1 MTILKFKSKA
11 IERHL
16 DLISNLCFF
25 GGILFALWAVAIKL
39 ITGDSLEIWPLRI
52 GVSLLFIFAGFKFKK
67 SANLSIENAE
77 WILTFLGLIAVSY
90 AFYVSWTAGLE
101 PIWVTGTSLII
112 VGVLNYL
119 TGTKQALVFSLI
131 TIFIGS
137 LSLIF
142 QNEVQSMQ
150 PIAVLFNYVTATSL
164 GFFSSWQRKRF
175 LIDLIQI
182 ETRQNIILSS
192 MREGVVLHNDK
203 GVIISVNESALKILG
218 LTLDQILGKSNID
231 PVWKTYLEDGTV
243 CPPEMHPSSR
253 ALLTGLEVRDF
264 SLKLQKVDGSIAWLS
279 INAVPTFENGNPI
292 PVAAVVTIQDVS
304 GKKKNEEIIRNQEI
318 SLMLSAR
325 LSGIGEMAAG
335 IAHEIN
341 NPLTIM
347 SGRISIL
354 KRVLKNE
361 DVKMEEVNKNI
372 QTVEETVARMA
383 KIVSSMKSL
392 SRQVES
398 DKFITTPIDKIIG
411 DVQIISRERLNDLEI
426 DVQYIYSENFEFD
439 CQPGLIGQ
447 AILNLFNN
455 AIDAIESFNKKWIR
469 VEFRLE
475 NSFVIISVVDCGNGI
490 PVEFHKKVLEPF
502 FTTKNVG
509 KGTGLG
515 LSLVQSIVRSH
526 HGELF
531 INSQNANTEFV
542 IKLPIKQK

>member
-1 MTILKFKSKA
+1 
-11 IERHL
+11 
-16 DLISNLCFF
+16 
-25 GGILFALWAVAIKL
+25 
-39 ITGDSLEIWPLRI
+39 
-52 GVSLLFIFAGFKFKK
+52 
-67 SANLSIENAE
+67 
-77 WILTFLGLIAVSY
+77 
-90 AFYVSWTAGLE
+90 
-101 PIWVTGTSLII
+101 
-112 VGVLNYL
+112 
-119 TGTKQALVFSLI
+119 
-131 TIFIGS
+131 
-137 LSLIF
+137 
-142 QNEVQSMQ
+142 
-150 PIAVLFNYVTATSL
+150 
-164 GFFSSWQRKRF
+164 
-175 LIDLIQI
+175 
-182 ETRQNIILSS
+182 
-192 MREGVVLHNDK
+192 
-203 GVIISVNESALKILG
+203 
-218 LTLDQILGKSNID
+218 
-231 PVWKTYLEDGTV
+231 
-243 CPPEMHPSSR
+243 
-253 ALLTGLEVRDF
+253 
-264 SLKLQKVDGSIAWLS
+264 
-279 INAVPTFENGNPI
+279 
-292 PVAAVVTIQDVS
+292 
-304 GKKKNEEIIRNQEI
+304 
-318 SLMLSAR
+318 MLSAR